1 MIASLTGRVEDLGAN
16 HCVVD
21 VNGVGY
27 LLAITTSDSAELKLG
42 SQARFLVSMIVREDA
57 MLLFGFLHSEQRG
70 LFDLLRSVNGVGPKL
85 ALAVLSQL
93 EPHDIAGAVASEDD
107 RVFSAISGIGPKTAK
122 LIVVTLTGRLKAL
135 PASANK
141 KTSRDNALV
150 RDSVIQALSGLGI
163 SEREAAEAVEVV
175 LTANPDV
182 SRDVLLKNTL
192 ANIGASKA
200 KR

>member
-42 SQARFLVSMIVREDA
+42 CEAKFLVSMIVREDA
-57 MLLFGFLHSEQRG
+57 MLLFGFLHAEQRG

-135 PASANK
+135 PASVNK
-141 KTSRDNALV
+141 KTSRDNAMV

-175 LTANPDV
+175 LAANPDV